1 MLSLVMPHSQ
11 IGCEPEKFSREMNEG
26 IEGNPRGERVVIG
39 TDFNRRVVEEKGG
52 NKGVICTLGV
62 QDRNAER

>member
-26 IEGNPRGERVVIG
+26 IEGNRRGERVVIG
-39 TDFNRRVVEEKGG
+39 TDFNRRVVEER
-52 NKGVICTLGV
+52 GVTRV
-62 QDRNAER
+62 